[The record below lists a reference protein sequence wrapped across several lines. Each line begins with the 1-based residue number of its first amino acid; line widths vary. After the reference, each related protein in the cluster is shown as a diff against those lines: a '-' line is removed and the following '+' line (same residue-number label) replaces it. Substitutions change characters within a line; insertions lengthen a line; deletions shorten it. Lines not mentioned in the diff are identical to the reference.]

1 MTKIFVNGT
10 FDIIH
15 VGHIELLEYAKSWGD
30 HLTLAL
36 DTDRRIK
43 QLKGPNRPINSEY
56 ERYVI
61 MRSLRC
67 VDEVVFFDTDDDL
80 INLIKD
86 CDIMVKGGDYRGK
99 PIIGQEHAK
108 QIVYFDRIDGYST
121 TSKIEK
127 IMEAYNEA

>member
-1 MTKIFVNGT
+1 MLKV
-10 FDIIH
+10 
-15 VGHIELLEYAKSWGD
+15 
-30 HLTLAL
+30 

-43 QLKGPNRPINSEY
+43 HLKGPNRPINSEY

-99 PIIGQEHAK
+99 TIIGQEHAK

-127 IMEAYNEA
+127 IMETYNEA

>member
-80 INLIKD
+80 IHLIKD
-86 CDIMVKGGDYRGK
+86 CDIMVKGGDYKGK

-121 TSKIEK
+121 TSKIKK
-127 IMEAYNEA
+127 IMETYNEA

>member
-67 VDEVVFFDTDDDL
+67 
-80 INLIKD
+80 
-86 CDIMVKGGDYRGK
+86 R
-99 PIIGQEHAK
+99 
-108 QIVYFDRIDGYST
+108 
-121 TSKIEK
+121 
-127 IMEAYNEA
+127 